1 MRTPAD
7 RLLATAG
14 PTMSLPNAAKIL
26 GISRGHCYQLARAG
40 GLPVRVLRLGGRMV
54 VPTAELRRAVGLAA
68 QQPAEPMGAA

>member
-1 MRTPAD
+1 MRTHAD

-26 GISRGHCYQLARAG
+26 GISRGHCYHLARAG
-40 GLPVRVLRLGGRMV
+40 ELPVRVLRLGGRMV
-54 VPTAELRRAVGLAA
+54 VPTAELRRAVGLAD